1 MRLFIAS
8 PVSASRLA
16 RLLNRSMKQKTFNES
31 IAFFRH
37 PVERFW
43 SAVKKDFD
51 VSDVEG
57 SVSKGLEVL
66 KATEFSH
73 YLPQTV
79 NIVGEPV
86 THVIKIDQ
94 NFSQSIVDAVER
106 NKVEWIENF
115 VLSTYLS
122 SPINATPSFNDK
134 KAFDYIT
141 ADSNILN
148 TLHKFYEAD
157 FAVWEDTRKLI
168 NNA

>member
-1 MRLFIAS
+1 M
-8 PVSASRLA
+8 
-16 RLLNRSMKQKTFNES
+16 
-31 IAFFRH
+31 
-37 PVERFW
+37 
-43 SAVKKDFD
+43 
-51 VSDVEG
+51 
-57 SVSKGLEVL
+57 
-66 KATEFSH
+66 
-73 YLPQTV
+73 
-79 NIVGEPV
+79 